1 MRLSP
6 KLRVSGREANDR
18 SFSSKGVLRPYRLLG
33 WWKWMYRVSPDTYVV
48 DRMIARH
55 AYRYVVHASSS
66 GPVDIELAG
75 TQYLE
80 VFKSIVP

>member
-1 MRLSP
+1 
-6 KLRVSGREANDR
+6 
-18 SFSSKGVLRPYRLLG
+18 
-33 WWKWMYRVSPDTYVV
+33 MYRVSPDTYVV